1 MTQFAPVANIIGRL
15 VVALGAAMGLPMLV
29 DMGRGDPN
37 WLAFL
42 ECGALCMV
50 LGGIVATAT
59 NRTRAGLDV
68 RQAFVVTA
76 GLWLVLPLAGAMPF
90 MLGAPRA
97 GFTDAVFEA
106 MSGMTTT
113 GTTAFPVLEGLPH
126 GTHLWRAM
134 LQWMGG
140 LGIIVVAMLFL
151 PVMKVG
157 GMQFFRTEAFDTMGK
172 VLPRAGEI
180 AREIMLVYIAM
191 TAACAVVFV
200 LLGMTGFDAVIH
212 ALSACST
219 GGFSNYD
226 ASFGTYPGAPQVAA
240 SVFMVLAALPFI
252 RMVQLLRGTARPLF
266 QDVQVRAYLR
276 WLGYAILAIL
286 IYRLTQGA
294 PDPWDEVLRNTVF
307 NTVSVAT
314 GTGFAAGDLAAW
326 GHFPFALIIVIGL
339 VGGCTGSTACAIKV
353 FRFLVL
359 FRGIRAQVRRMHSP
373 HRVITMKL
381 QGRSL
386 EPEVVNSVMA
396 FFTMFILTFGLL
408 IVGLA
413 LTGVHPR
420 TALTGAWTSI
430 ANIGPVWGPEISANG
445 AVDQLPAAAK
455 WLMLFGMYL
464 GRLELLTVLVLFL
477 PRFWRR

>member
-50 LGGIVATAT
+50 LGGVVATAT

-76 GLWLVLPLAGAMPF
+76 GLWLVLPLAGALPF
-90 MLGAPRA
+90 MLGAPGA

-157 GMQFFRTEAFDTMGK
+157 GMQFFRTEGFDTMGK
-172 VLPRAGEI
+172 ILPRAGEI
-180 AREIMLVYIAM
+180 AREIALVYIAM
-191 TAACAVVFV
+191 TTVCAVVFV

-219 GGFSNYD
+219 GGFSNHD
-226 ASFGTYPGAPQVAA
+226 AGFGTYPGAPQVAA

-252 RMVQLLRGTARPLF
+252 RMVQLLRGTARPLL

-276 WLGYAILAIL
+276 WLAYVAATIVAWRLA
-286 IYRLTQGA
+286 QGA
-294 PDPWDEVLRNTVF
+294 GPWGAVVVDTVF
-307 NTVSVAT
+307 NTVSTAT
-314 GTGFAAGDLAAW
+314 GTGFVAGDISAW
-326 GHFPFALIIVIGL
+326 GQFPFALVIVIGL

-359 FRGIRAQVRRMHSP
+359 FRAIRAQVRRMHSP

-381 QGRSL
+381 QGRPL
-386 EPEVVNSVMA
+386 EPEVVSSVMA
-396 FFTMFILTFGLL
+396 FFTMFMLTFGLL
-408 IVGLA
+408 IVALA
-413 LTGVHPR
+413 LTGLHPR
-420 TALTGAWTSI
+420 TALTGAWSSI
-430 ANIGPVWGPEISANG
+430 ANVGPVWGPEVGANG
-445 AVDQLPAAAK
+445 AINLFPAAAK
-455 WLMLFGMYL
+455 WLMVTGMYL
-464 GRLELLTVLVLFL
+464 GRLELLAVLVLFL